1 MSAYDGPWTYA
12 GIKEALDKA
21 RTHEAVT
28 ALNDSINDRLWA
40 ERHQLILTDAQSRVL
55 TLLVAKKVAQF
66 EYQSEGVTRMEQ
78 KEAKR
83 DYRRELTDKIIRA
96 LEAGTAPWQK
106 PWDGSVAQ
114 PMMPYNPISGTVYR
128 GGNVI
133 GLMMQGYDDPRW
145 CTYKQAQEQGWQV
158 RRGEKSTTV
167 EYWKFDDVIE
177 TKDEETGEI
186 KKQRVMLER
195 PRVFYASVFN
205 ASQMDNVPEIERTRD
220 GYDWEPMEMAEQIL
234 QGAKVPLYHDQQDR
248 AFYSVARDEM
258 HMPPR
263 EAFSDAMRYYST
275 ALHELGHATGH
286 PSRLNRQLGNTFGSV
301 EYAQEE
307 LRAELASFFLASQ
320 LGVPHDVGQHAAYVE
335 SWIKVLAKDKNELFR
350 AARDAEQITEYLM
363 DIARGQKQEQ
373 VKDKRLEPPAIVAA
387 HEQFVANL
395 KKRFGDQEIP
405 SMDMRIVYARND
417 FFKETYGVDAGRM
430 AYNRRGEELGAPA
443 LPFRGPIVHAAG
455 GHYYQLD
462 EVDNII
468 IRHYEDGLGQPLEIG
483 KNYTIENTGGVRSI
497 VHENTHVNVAE
508 KASRTVFPTSENDA
522 REPETSAAPR
532 RVYINVPFAEK
543 EQAKGLGA
551 KWDKERRSWYVP
563 EDLGVEAAERNFK
576 KWMDVPKELSRS
588 DVERQFRDA
597 LAAAGLV
604 LIDDALDMDGE
615 WHRTRVSTSS
625 KTKALKG
632 AYIVNYDNLQQNEF
646 PNGYI
651 QNFDTGYKGAWFPDG
666 LILTDDQRRQYERQ
680 SAENRATRERELA
693 ETQERVAAR
702 CAKKWA
708 SLPEVST
715 HPYLERKGV
724 EAFGVRQQGDNL
736 VTPVQD
742 ADGKIWSLQYIS
754 TDPEKIKLYEKGGQK
769 TGNFHVLGRLDGAE
783 TVLFAEGYA
792 TCASLHMATQLPVV
806 EVFDSGNI
814 DAVLR
819 ALRPRLE
826 NVEKI
831 ICADDD
837 MVTTAKTVKALNNA
851 TIRERFGLVEGIGAA
866 EIETTLE
873 SCEQVTLQAN
883 PQCTLKLSYRF
894 PQEHGGF
901 RRVVGE
907 IVNTETNDR
916 LPILINNVGREKAWE
931 AGQKHEAKVV
941 VPVFATMEAYEVR
954 GRTDFND
961 LHQDEGLDKV
971 QAQVA
976 AVIDL
981 GRTKGVAV
989 EAAKASIGEAVKVTD
1004 PRDNQRYVGPV
1015 VANAGL
1021 HAVQD
1026 VGRLTAVA
1034 HPIDKLDRM
1043 PVVGATARIEY
1054 EQGRGKVMEAPARQT
1069 RTNER

>member
-1 MSAYDGPWTYA
+1 MSAHDELLTYA
-12 GIKEALDKA
+12 DIKKALERA
-21 RTHEAVT
+21 RTHKAV
-28 ALNDSINDRLWA
+28 AVLNDVINDRLWA
-40 ERHQLILTDAQSRVL
+40 DRQQLILTDSENRELA
-55 TLLVAKKVAQF
+55 LLVAKKVAQF

-128 GGNVI
+128 GGNVV
-133 GLMMQGYDDPRW
+133 GLMMQGFDDPRW
-145 CTYKQAQEQGWQV
+145 CTYKQALEQGWQV

-220 GYDWEPMEMAEQIL
+220 GYDWEPMEMADQIL
-234 QGAKVPLYHDQQDR
+234 QRSKVPLYHDQQDR

-263 EAFSDAMRYYST
+263 EAFGDAMRYYST

-286 PSRLNRQLGNTFGSV
+286 PSRLNRQLGNAFGSE
-301 EYAQEE
+301 EYAKEE
-307 LRAELASFFLASQ
+307 LRAEMASLFLSYQ

-373 VKDKRLEPPAIVAA
+373 VKDKRLEPATIVAA

-430 AYNRRGEELGAPA
+430 SYNRRSEEPGSAA
-443 LPFRGPIVHAAG
+443 VPFRGPIVHEAD

-462 EVDNII
+462 EVDNAI
-468 IRHYEDGLGQPLEIG
+468 IRHYGSGLSQPLEIG
-483 KNYTIENTGGVRSI
+483 KNYTIENTGGVRAI
-497 VHENTHVNVAE
+497 VHENTRDNLVE
-508 KASRTVFPTSENDA
+508 KASRTEFPTSENDA
-522 REPETSAAPR
+522 REPESSAASR

-563 EDLGVEAAERNFK
+563 EDLGPEVAESNFK
-576 KWMDVPKELSRS
+576 KWMDVPKELGRA

-597 LAAAGLV
+597 LATAGLV

-632 AYIVNYDNLQQNEF
+632 AYIVNYDNLKQDEF

-666 LILTDDQRRQYERQ
+666 LILTDEQRRQYERQ
-680 SAENRATRERELA
+680 SAENRATRERELTEA
-693 ETQERVAAR
+693 QEQVAAR

-708 SLPEVST
+708 LLPEVST

-724 EAFGVRQQGDNL
+724 EAFGLRQQGENL

-754 TDPEKIKLYEKGGQK
+754 ADPQKIKLYEKGGQK
-769 TGNFHVLGRLDGAE
+769 TGNFHVLGRLEGAE

-837 MVTTAKTVKALNNA
+837 MVTTAKTVKALNNE
-851 TIRERFGLVEGIGAA
+851 TIRERFGLADGISAA

-873 SCEQVTLQAN
+873 SCEKVALQAN
-883 PQCTLKLSYRF
+883 TNCTLKLSYCF

-931 AGQKHEAKVV
+931 AGQKHGAKVV
-941 VPVFATMEAYEVR
+941 APAFATAEAYEVL

-989 EAAKASIGEAVKVTD
+989 EAAKASIGDAVTVTD
-1004 PRDNQRYVGPV
+1004 PRDNQKYVGPV

-1034 HPIDKLDRM
+1034 HPINKLDRM

-1054 EQGRGKVMEAPARQT
+1054 EQGRGKVTETPSRQV